1 MLSIVVPGY
10 NEAGNIVPLE
20 RAIREAMAAIP
31 LPYEFIYV
39 DDAST
44 DESWSI
50 LERLG
55 AADRRIRALR
65 LARNSGQSAALWA
78 GIRAARGQFVATLDA
93 DLQNNPAELPK
104 FLAALERCDCVCGS
118 RRQTR
123 RQGDN
128 LIRYF
133 SSRFANWVRNKVTR
147 ETIKDSACGYRVF
160 RRECAANLK
169 FFKGMHRFLPTLFK
183 IEGYSVNV
191 IPVNHQPRFAGKS
204 HYGIWNRL
212 FTTITDL
219 FVVRWMQKR
228 TIRYQIAEQLN
239 LPRPVIKA
247 SKPESPKTAIMGQG
261 IEQG

>member
-1 MLSIVVPGY
+1 
-10 NEAGNIVPLE
+10 
-20 RAIREAMAAIP
+20 
-31 LPYEFIYV
+31 
-39 DDAST
+39 
-44 DESWSI
+44 
-50 LERLG
+50 LG
-55 AADRRIRALR
+55 AADSRIRALQ

-78 GIRAARGQFVATLDA
+78 GIKAARGQFVATLDA

-104 FLAALERCDCVCGS
+104 FLAALEHCDCVCGS
-118 RRQTR
+118 RRLTR
-123 RQGDN
+123 REGDN

-133 SSRFANWVRNKVTR
+133 SSRLANWVRNKVTR

-183 IEGYSVNV
+183 IEGYSVTE
-191 IPVNHQPRFAGKS
+191 IPVKHQPRFAGKS

-228 TIRYQIAEQLN
+228 TIRYQIAERIN
-239 LPRPVIKA
+239 LTEPPVQTPRQEI
-247 SKPESPKTAIMGQG
+247 SRTAVVSR
-261 IEQG
+261 EH